1 MSTISCPLFSTLS
14 IASVSHTM
22 SVHSTMFPV
31 YQPFELERVMPV
43 SSGVKTRSSNKTV
56 LPLGG
61 DSTPVVHAQEPAL
74 PHITQTLADCTPTA
88 MDREPASPNL
98 TPTPADSNPVPVDT
112 APSPPQSS
120 QTRAVSK
127 AAPVP
132 KGPVLS
138 RRTPTP
144 PVSTPIPV
152 EEAQPASRSLA
163 SIAFDV
169 VKSYVRIFP
178 SWKYYTEDEGKCQLQ
193 VFVQELCVSNVIHGN
208 YFALSHTSY
217 LHDGYNIANFP
228 IFLYREGPIWK
239 LRMR

>member
-1 MSTISCPLFSTLS
+1 M
-14 IASVSHTM
+14 
-22 SVHSTMFPV
+22 
-31 YQPFELERVMPV
+31 
-43 SSGVKTRSSNKTV
+43 
-56 LPLGG
+56 
-61 DSTPVVHAQEPAL
+61 
-74 PHITQTLADCTPTA
+74 
-88 MDREPASPNL
+88 
-98 TPTPADSNPVPVDT
+98 
-112 APSPPQSS
+112 
-120 QTRAVSK
+120 
-127 AAPVP
+127 P

-208 YFALSHTSY
+208 YFALSHTFY
-217 LHDGYNIANFP
+217 LHDGYNTSNFP

>member
-22 SVHSTMFPV
+22 FVHSTMFPV
-31 YQPFELERVMPV
+31 YQPFELERVMAV

-61 DSTPVVHAQEPAL
+61 VSTPVVHAREPAL
-74 PHITQTLADCTPTA
+74 PHITQTLTDFTPTG
-88 MDREPASPNL
+88 MDREPSSPNL
-98 TPTPADSNPVPVDT
+98 TPTPADSNPVLVDT

-120 QTRAVSK
+120 QTRVVSK
-127 AAPVP
+127 TTLVPKAPVLP
-132 KGPVLS
+132 

-152 EEAQPASRSLA
+152 EEAQPAIHSLA
-163 SIAFDV
+163 SIPFDV

-193 VFVQELCVSNVIHGN
+193 VFVQELCVSNVIHDN
-208 YFALSHTSY
+208 YFSLSHTFY
-217 LHDGYNIANFP
+217 LYDGYNTANFP

-239 LRMR
+239 LGMR